1 MSLQK
6 EDILVAYWNPRLG
19 IGGYDHVPDSV
30 KPGPQI
36 VEIPVTE
43 VLKYLRSDGSSQI
56 TVLVL
61 TGANFTQRS
70 LVDDFVTPYI
80 TLDPTLHTILS
91 DSGHIIDALHDAG
104 IKVIVGINGTRE
116 GYHSWQTIPM
126 NKINDFVHYLKSELL
141 DKYNLDGI
149 DIGDHSDIGYY
160 DASVLLEIVKYMKQ
174 IFSPDTILSKLLYAD
189 IGFISEIVNDL
200 TFAYIMVYGD
210 DINTLEEDYKMYRQ
224 LGFQNSQLL
233 IGVNVGD
240 PQLSNSFT
248 SLSTTKMLT
257 AWQPSDGRKAGMMI
271 WTFSQDIQQFTACP
285 QNQMSL
291 LYPNE
296 NDHSYQRAIIEVM
309 ELRGRNRNRLR
320 PRSNTIVDVLDA

>member
-1 MSLQK
+1 MSLRK
-6 EDILVAYWNPRLG
+6 EDIIVAYWTPRLG
-19 IGGYDHVPDSV
+19 IGSDPVADSV

-61 TGANFTQRS
+61 TGAYFTQRS
-70 LVDDFVTPYI
+70 LTEDFLPPYI
-80 TLDPTLHTILS
+80 TLDSTLHAVLS
-91 DSGHIIDALHDAG
+91 DSRHIIDALHDAG
-104 IKVIVGINGTRE
+104 IKVIVGINGARG
-116 GYHSWQTIPM
+116 GYHGWQSIPR
-126 NKINDFVHYLKSELL
+126 NKINDFVHYLKSEIL

-149 DIGDHSDIGYY
+149 DIGEDFDIGYH
-160 DASVLLEIVKYMKQ
+160 DASVLIETVKYMKQ
-174 IFSPDTILSKLLYAD
+174 IFSPDTILSKLLD
-189 IGFISEIVNDL
+189 EEIGFISEIVNDL
-200 TFAYIMVYGD
+200 TFAYILMYGD
-210 DINTLEEDYKMYRQ
+210 DFKGLEEDYKLCRQ

-248 SLSTTKMLT
+248 SLNMTKSLT
-257 AWQPSDGRKAGMMI
+257 AWQPEDGRKAGMMI

-285 QNQMSL
+285 QNEMSSL
-291 LYPNE
+291 HPNE

-309 ELRGRNRNRLR
+309 ESQGGNRNRLR
-320 PRSNTIVDVLDA
+320 PRSNTIVDILDA